1 MPCPSALAILLL
13 SVSSG
18 ALMTGL
24 ALVFAF
30 GIGGAIALVS
40 VGLVFV
46 KISSMAGACSITRPG
61 VTCPG

>member
-1 MPCPSALAILLL
+1 
-13 SVSSG
+13 
-18 ALMTGL
+18 MTGL